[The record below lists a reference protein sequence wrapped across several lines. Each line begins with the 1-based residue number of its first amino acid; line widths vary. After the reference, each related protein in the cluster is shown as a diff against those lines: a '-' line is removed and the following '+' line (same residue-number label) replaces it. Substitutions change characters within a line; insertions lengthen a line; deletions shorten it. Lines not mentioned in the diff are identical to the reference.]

1 MLTRIDKKIGC
12 TRCIRSHCVNKGHQN
27 AKQDYSCYQASGCA
41 SCNLHSVCAS
51 PTKDS
56 EIFELSSRVSNS
68 WDIPC
73 CYVKPTCENCFKS
86 SHCQNAGTKSFE
98 LNLEEPA
105 NPTCFSKYHSIKW
118 FGEQHVI
125 AVRNF
130 WLWFFCVLLIYS
142 VLNFE
147 SCAYNVNITYIRRII
162 LWVCNLRKSPS
173 NKAIK
178 HLQVWKLLVL
188 CIKLKP
194 ALFPQLVMAKIGSAM
209 LGNTIAAN
217 KPQKSSRNESFLFYA
232 FFQNASYPLCASY
245 KSNLLVT
252 S

>member
-1 MLTRIDKKIGC
+1 MLTRIDKKIGY

-105 NPTCFSKYHSIKW
+105 NPTCFSKYHSIK
-118 FGEQHVI
+118 
-125 AVRNF
+125 
-130 WLWFFCVLLIYS
+130 
-142 VLNFE
+142 
-147 SCAYNVNITYIRRII
+147 
-162 LWVCNLRKSPS
+162 
-173 NKAIK
+173 
-178 HLQVWKLLVL
+178 
-188 CIKLKP
+188 
-194 ALFPQLVMAKIGSAM
+194 
-209 LGNTIAAN
+209 
-217 KPQKSSRNESFLFYA
+217 
-232 FFQNASYPLCASY
+232 
-245 KSNLLVT
+245 
-252 S
+252 